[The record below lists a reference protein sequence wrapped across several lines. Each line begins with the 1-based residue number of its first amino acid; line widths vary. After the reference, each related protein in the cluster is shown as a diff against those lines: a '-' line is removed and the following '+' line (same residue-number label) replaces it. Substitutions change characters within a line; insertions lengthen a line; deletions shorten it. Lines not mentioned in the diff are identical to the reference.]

1 MPNDTILITGA
12 CGQIGSELSQAL
24 AQHYGNNN
32 VIITD
37 IRKPDNFQTDL
48 DFEALN
54 VLDGGRLVELVQ
66 KYKITHIYHLA
77 AVLSASGEQDPLFA
91 WQINMEGMLNVMQ
104 VARERG
110 IKQVYHPSSIAVFG
124 HDTPKNNTPQYTL
137 MNPNTVYG
145 ISKLAGERWSEYYF
159 QKYKLD
165 VRSLRYPGIISYKT
179 PPGGGTTDYAVDIF
193 YKAIA
198 GKKYECF
205 LHENSYL
212 PMMYMPDAIRATLE
226 LMNAPSDKVKIR
238 SAYNLSA
245 MSFSPKEISQ
255 AIKKHI
261 PDFKISY
268 KPDFRQNIAD
278 SWPQS
283 IDDTDAREDW
293 GWKHEYNLEKMT
305 EDMIANL
312 AIPTAV

>member
-24 AQHYGNNN
+24 AIYYGVNN

-37 IRKPDNFQTDL
+37 IRKPENFETEL
-48 DFEALN
+48 AFEALN
-54 VLDGGRLVELVQ
+54 VLEAGRLVELIQ
-66 KYKITHIYHLA
+66 KYKVTHIYHLA

-91 WQINMEGMLNVMQ
+91 WQINMEGTLNVMQ
-104 VARERG
+104 VAHERG

-193 YKAIA
+193 YKAVA
-198 GKKYECF
+198 GKRYECF

-226 LMNAPSDKVKIR
+226 LMNAPTENIKIR

-245 MSFSPKEISQ
+245 MSFSPKEISN
-255 AIKKHI
+255 AIKLHI
-261 PDFKISY
+261 PEFKISY

-283 IDDTDAREDW
+283 IDDSHASNDW
-293 GWKHEYNLEKMT
+293 GWKPEFDLLKMT
-305 EDMIANL
+305 EDMINNL
-312 AIPTAV
+312 SVMV